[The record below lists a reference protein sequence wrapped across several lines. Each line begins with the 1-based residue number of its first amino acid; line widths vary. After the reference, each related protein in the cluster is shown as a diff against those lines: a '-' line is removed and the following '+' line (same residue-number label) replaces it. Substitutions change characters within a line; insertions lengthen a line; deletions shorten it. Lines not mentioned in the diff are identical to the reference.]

1 MHTSHRSCV
10 NVVRLDCDCQKHS
23 TCLYGQ
29 TSALCCCYYLLCAFF
44 KAVWRQKINE
54 QFIFHRCLFFY
65 YKLFFPTPLHSMS
78 VERQPFAIWVRYAH
92 NPQEEKTPQM
102 LLLTKQTKGKGR
114 CSPSR
119 PFLPH
124 FSPSTSPLAVSL
136 NAHPQGRV
144 LKDVVGIGRGQPADL
159 GSCKASTSQIISHF
173 RLHKTTTRRRAW
185 RKRQRKCLSMRRGV
199 PDVTAIDLIFFKT
212 CLLLPCFLGVQ
223 GVWLA
228 SLSGMCYYYVFK
240 ACFCILLQLLLCL
253 GLQQNMN
260 IKIVKC
266 FVDDKHSLPR
276 ISTVFCKP
284 RTCPPYLQ
292 VTATPI
298 IC

>member
-1 MHTSHRSCV
+1 
-10 NVVRLDCDCQKHS
+10 
-23 TCLYGQ
+23 
-29 TSALCCCYYLLCAFF
+29 
-44 KAVWRQKINE
+44 
-54 QFIFHRCLFFY
+54 
-65 YKLFFPTPLHSMS
+65 MS

-136 NAHPQGRV
+136 NAYPQGRV

-199 PDVTAIDLIFFKT
+199 PDVTAIDLIFLKLVYF
-212 CLLLPCFLGVQ
+212 CHAFLVCREFG
-223 GVWLA
+223 W
-228 SLSGMCYYYVFK
+228 
-240 ACFCILLQLLLCL
+240 LLCL
-253 GLQQNMN
+253 ECVIIMFLRL
-260 IKIVKC
+260 VSASSYSSY
-266 FVDDKHSLPR
+266 FVSDCSK
-276 ISTVFCKP
+276 T
-284 RTCPPYLQ
+284 
-292 VTATPI
+292 
-298 IC
+298 